1 MTEAKLTKR
10 QKRILRQNGEHD
22 LINNKPSFNSPN
34 FNLKRVHPLTENQ
47 KKTFEAFHQGKHL
60 MLHGM
65 AGTGKTFLSMYLAI
79 NDLMSGTSE
88 QEKIYVIRS
97 VVPTRDMGFLPGSQ
111 KEKMKVYEAPYY
123 AICNELFERGDAYD
137 ILKQKNAV
145 EFMSTSFVRGTTL
158 NNCYVIVDECQNMT
172 DQELHS
178 VMTRIGKNCRII
190 FCGDFRQDDLSSERR
205 KEYSGLINFMKILQ
219 NIPEFEFVDFQIEDI
234 VRSSIV
240 KRYIV
245 ARHKLGMS

>member
-1 MTEAKLTKR
+1 
-10 QKRILRQNGEHD
+10 
-22 LINNKPSFNSPN
+22 
-34 FNLKRVHPLTENQ
+34 
-47 KKTFEAFHQGKHL
+47 
-60 MLHGM
+60 
-65 AGTGKTFLSMYLAI
+65 
-79 NDLMSGTSE
+79 
-88 QEKIYVIRS
+88 
-97 VVPTRDMGFLPGSQ
+97 
-111 KEKMKVYEAPYY
+111 
-123 AICNELFERGDAYD
+123 
-137 ILKQKNAV
+137 
-145 EFMSTSFVRGTTL
+145 
-158 NNCYVIVDECQNMT
+158 VIVDECQNMT